1 MLCTSVVTDSR
12 LVPVLL
18 VDDDEND
25 VVLFRRALL
34 ATGAKVRLA
43 TLDSGPAAMD
53 YLHGLNSYTDRSQH
67 PLPQLIFLDAHL
79 PGVSGSQVLQS
90 IKSNIALSQ
99 IPVIVLTGA
108 ISPNETLALYRS
120 GANAICLKPL
130 TASQLESFIS
140 LVCRFWIDTV
150 VPPPTGTTL

>member
-1 MLCTSVVTDSR
+1 VTDCR

-34 ATGAKVRLA
+34 ATGAKVRLT
-43 TLDSGPAAMD
+43 TLDSGQAAID
-53 YLHGLNSYTDRSQH
+53 YLHGVNGYSDRAQH
-67 PLPQLIFLDAHL
+67 PLPYLIFLDAHL
-79 PGVSGSQVLQS
+79 PGISGSQVLQT
-90 IKSNIALSQ
+90 IKSSIALSP

-130 TASQLESFIS
+130 TAGQLESFTS

-150 VPPPTGTTL
+150 VPPSTGTTT